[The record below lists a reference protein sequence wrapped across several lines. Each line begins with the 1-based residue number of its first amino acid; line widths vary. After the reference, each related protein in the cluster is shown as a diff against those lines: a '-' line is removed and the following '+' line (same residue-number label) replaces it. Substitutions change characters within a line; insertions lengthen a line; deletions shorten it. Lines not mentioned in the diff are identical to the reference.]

1 MNQVGAQ
8 TLLPGS
14 RAGPGHEGAAGSPRR
29 DEAEAASSGSGFPR
43 QSRSMRRPAPYNAVW
58 RAAPTKSDPSQ
69 GELAGFIDWDL
80 AGPAKPVRDLASVH
94 CRGSR

>member
-1 MNQVGAQ
+1 
-8 TLLPGS
+8 
-14 RAGPGHEGAAGSPRR
+14 
-29 DEAEAASSGSGFPR
+29 
-43 QSRSMRRPAPYNAVW
+43 MRRPAPYNAVW